1 MRTSRRAQR
10 VDVAA
15 PLIARPL
22 SFVFVPHLRNCRSQG
37 LGTIATFMASMDFS
51 GRDEGRAV
59 FSAPIILTDTE
70 THF

>member
-1 MRTSRRAQR
+1 
-10 VDVAA
+10 
-15 PLIARPL
+15 
-22 SFVFVPHLRNCRSQG
+22 VPHLRNCRSQG

-51 GRDEGRAV
+51 DRDEGRAV